1 MHGVSETVQKD
12 RAGEGRNHFNG
23 ISEGKMLATMGLLQ
37 ASWEAQ
43 AESWRQ
49 VTVQQQDPVGLMS
62 CLYIPLGILHEILAS
77 GLNLDPIDNLSL
89 FVEK

>member
-1 MHGVSETVQKD
+1 
-12 RAGEGRNHFNG
+12 
-23 ISEGKMLATMGLLQ
+23 MGLPQ

-62 CLYIPLGILHEILAS
+62 CLYIPLGVLHEILTS
-77 GLNLDPIDNLSL
+77 GLNLDPIDNLSF
-89 FVEK
+89 FVEKSRFSQTSSLPFPLATPTMRTTP